1 MNKEQEARY
10 KNMTKEDIEQ
20 LSGLER
26 EVAQLVSGIWLSR
39 RITIQLG
46 PEPQAEAPDTT
57 VQNTP
62 QPNQDR

>member
-26 EVAQLVSGIWLSR
+26 EMAQLVSGIWLSR
-39 RITIQLG
+39 RITIKLG
-46 PEPQAEAPDTT
+46 PEPQAEAPDTK
-57 VQNTP
+57 VQSTL
-62 QPNQDR
+62 QPNHD